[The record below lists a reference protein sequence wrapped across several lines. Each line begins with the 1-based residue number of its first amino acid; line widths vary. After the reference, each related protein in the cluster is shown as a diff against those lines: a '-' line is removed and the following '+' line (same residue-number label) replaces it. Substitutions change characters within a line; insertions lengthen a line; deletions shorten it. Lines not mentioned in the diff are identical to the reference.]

1 MPIETLRDIV
11 DLPGMPPWVRFALG
25 VMAAVVLRLA
35 VGFGMPM
42 VQAGWSWGHG
52 VPTVLALVVAADL
65 LHAGVSKR
73 WPYVL
78 FADLVIRHLAG
89 ARRS

>member
-1 MPIETLRDIV
+1 MPSETLRDIV
-11 DLPGMPPWVRFALG
+11 DVPGMPPWVRFALG
-25 VMAAVVLRLA
+25 VMAAAMLRLA

-42 VQAGWSWGHG
+42 VDAGWSWSHG
-52 VPTVLALVVAADL
+52 VPTVLALIVAADL
-65 LHAGVSKR
+65 LHAGVRKH

-78 FADLVIRHLAG
+78 FADLLIRRVTG